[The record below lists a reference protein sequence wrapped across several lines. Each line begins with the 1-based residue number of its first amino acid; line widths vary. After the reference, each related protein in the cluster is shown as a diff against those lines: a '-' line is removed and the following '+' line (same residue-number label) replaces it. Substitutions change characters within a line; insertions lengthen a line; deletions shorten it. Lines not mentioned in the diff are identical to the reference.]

1 MNMVKIIEKSENN
14 IEIET
19 DARHITVQ
27 TRAGEINIFVGSH
40 RRSITSFISNV
51 VFTTWY
57 DENPTKVSKFKTQ
70 DGRRMVILGGKQR

>member
-1 MNMVKIIEKSENN
+1 MVKIIEKSEDN

-40 RRSITSFISNV
+40 CRRITSFISNV

-57 DENPTKVSKFKTQ
+57 DKNPKKIAKFKEA